1 MKLNSRIDS
10 LEETVIELGISRKEL
25 DQYSSINNIEIQG
38 IPATASD
45 DHLEDKVLD
54 LCKAMNLSVE
64 KSDVEG
70 CHRIGKGN
78 PKTTI
83 VRFVNR
89 KFYNLTL
96 DKKNEHK
103 KIYNAKLCFQNNV
116 ALFVSDNLSPFNQR
130 LAEKS
135 Q

>member
-1 MKLNSRIDS
+1 MKLNSRVDS
-10 LEETVIELGISRKEL
+10 LEETVIELGLSRKEL

-54 LCKAMNLSVE
+54 LCKAMNLIAE

-70 CHRIGKGN
+70 CHRISKCN

-83 VRFVNR
+83 LRSVNR
-89 KFYNLTL
+89 KFCN
-96 DKKNEHK
+96 
-103 KIYNAKLCFQNNV
+103 
-116 ALFVSDNLSPFNQR
+116 
-130 LAEKS
+130 
-135 Q
+135 